1 MSFKSTDLMI
11 DVLPTGDPAQPGLV
25 LCGQITAGGNDEDDE
40 EMDDLEC
47 GQITA
52 VTGGDNE
59 PASYA
64 RGEAGLALLR
74 RQLRHALEASGR
86 P

>member
-11 DVLPTGDPAQPGLV
+11 DVLPIGWPAQPGLV
-25 LCGQITAGGNDEDDE
+25 LCGQITAGGEEEDDE
-40 EMDDLEC
+40 DMDDLEC

-52 VTGGDNE
+52 ATGGGNE
-59 PASYA
+59 PTSYT
-64 RGEAGLALLR
+64 RGQAGLDLLR